1 MTAILARDDGL
12 HGDQSMRIGLGQFN
26 TLTDEKLAFI
36 KQIGVDDFQM
46 NMLGGSGLGDGF
58 FELDA
63 LVDLRERGEAA
74 GLRLAAIENVPTSFY
89 DKAMLGLPG
98 KDEQIDNMAT
108 TIRNIGK
115 AGIPIF
121 GYHFIPTGVGRE
133 PDHAVLNS
141 GATATRFELANHV
154 DDPHER
160 GRVFTDDEMWDNYVY
175 MLERILPVAEEAKVK
190 LALHPDDPPVESL
203 GGVAR
208 IFRNFDHFKRAMD
221 TFDSPYHGLD
231 FCMGCW
237 SEMGGHDNVIKAIE
251 HFGGEKKIYY
261 VHFRDVQ
268 GPVTCFNEC
277 YIGDGNVDTLEVMK
291 TLKAVGFDGFMI
303 PDHVPHTENDT
314 DWNHRGRA
322 HAVGYMKALL
332 EVVNKL
338 N

>member
-1 MTAILARDDGL
+1 
-12 HGDQSMRIGLGQFN
+12 MRIGLGQFN
-26 TLTDEKLAFI
+26 ELTDEKLAFI

-46 NMLGGSGLGDGF
+46 NMYRGTNMGDGY

-63 LVDLRERGEAA
+63 LKALREKGEAA
-74 GLRLAAIENVPTSFY
+74 GLRLAAIENVPIDFY
-89 DKAMLGLPG
+89 DKVMLGQPG
-98 KDEQIDNMAT
+98 RDEQIENMCT
-108 TIRNIGK
+108 TVRNMGE

-121 GYHFIPTGVGRE
+121 GYHWLPSGVWRTPE
-133 PDHAVLNS
+133 NAVLKN
-141 GATATRFELANHV
+141 GARSTRFDMDAHKDAPLTF
-154 DDPHER
+154 
-160 GRVFTDDEMWDNYVY
+160 GRVFTDEQMWDNYCY
-175 MLERILPVAEEAKVK
+175 FLERFLPVAEEARVK

-208 IFRNFDHFKRAMD
+208 IFRSFDHFERAMD

-237 SEMGGHDNVIKAIE
+237 SEMGGHDNVIRSIK
-251 HFGGEKKIYY
+251 HFGGQGKIFY

-291 TLKAVGFDGFMI
+291 TFKEVGFDGFMI
-303 PDHVPHTENDT
+303 PDHVPET
-314 DWNHRGRA
+314 DGDSDWHHRGRA
-322 HAVGYMKALL
+322 HAVGYMKALI
-332 EVVNKL
+332 EVVSKL